1 MSDAADGEVDR
12 AANLL
17 GAVALRLADGMAGEI
32 TAAARQGGRPG
43 AETAAVAL
51 SALHH
56 FLDAPTI
63 DRLRQVL
70 GLTSS
75 GAVRLVDRLQAAGL
89 VRRGTGDDGRTTTV
103 VLTAAGRRAAARV
116 ARARARVLDDALSVL
131 SPAERR
137 SFEELIGRVAVG
149 LIREPGASRWMCRL
163 CDTGA
168 CGLRDRSCPVT
179 RAAYERFAARP
190 AP

>member
-1 MSDAADGEVDR
+1 MDR

-17 GAVALRLADGMAGEI
+17 GAVALRLTDGMASEI
-32 TAAARQGGRPG
+32 SAAAGQGGRPG

-75 GAVRLVDRLQAAGL
+75 GAVRLVDRLEATGL
-89 VRRGTGDDGRTTTV
+89 VRRGTGADGRTTTV
-103 VLTAAGRRAAARV
+103 ALTPAGRRAARRV
-116 ARARARVLDDALSVL
+116 VRAREEVLDDALSVL
-131 SPAERR
+131 SPAERAR
-137 SFEELIGRVAVG
+137 FEELLGRVAVG

-163 CDTGA
+163 CDTGT
-168 CGLRDRSCPVT
+168 CGLEDRSCPVT

>member
-1 MSDAADGEVDR
+1 MDR

-17 GAVALRLADGMAGEI
+17 GAVALRVSDGMAGEI
-32 TAAARQGGRPG
+32 TAAAGQGGRPG

-75 GAVRLVDRLQAAGL
+75 GAVRLVDRLQESGL
-89 VRRGTGDDGRTTTV
+89 VRRGTGADGRTTTV
-103 VLTAAGRRAAARV
+103 VLTTSGRRAAARV
-116 ARARARVLDDALSVL
+116 ARAREQVLDDALSVL
-131 SPAERR
+131 APREREV
-137 SFEELIGRVAVG
+137 FEDLLGRVAVG

-163 CDTGA
+163 CNTGV
-168 CGLRDRSCPVT
+168 CGLEDRSCPVT
-179 RAAYERFAARP
+179 RAAYERFAGRES
-190 AP
+190 

>member
-1 MSDAADGEVDR
+1 MDR

-17 GAVALRLADGMAGEI
+17 GAVALRVSDGMAGEI
-32 TAAARQGGRPG
+32 SAAAGQGGRPG

-75 GAVRLVDRLQAAGL
+75 GAVRLVDRLQDAGL
-89 VRRGTGDDGRTTTV
+89 VARATGADGRTTTV
-103 VLTAAGRRAAARV
+103 ALTPAGRRAARRVVAARE
-116 ARARARVLDDALSVL
+116 RVLEDALDVL
-131 SPAERR
+131 SPAERAT
-137 SFEELIGRVAVG
+137 FEALLGRVAVG
-149 LIREPGASRWMCRL
+149 LIRDPGASRWMCRL
-163 CDTGA
+163 CDTGT
-168 CGLRDRSCPVT
+168 CGLEDRSCPVT
-179 RAAYERFAARP
+179 RAAYERYSGA
-190 AP
+190 

>member
-1 MSDAADGEVDR
+1 VSEAARVDR

-17 GAVALRLADGMAGEI
+17 GAVALRLSDGMAGEI
-32 TAAARQGGRPG
+32 TAAAGLGGRPG

-75 GAVRLVDRLQAAGL
+75 GAVRLVDRLQEAGL
-89 VRRGTGDDGRTTTV
+89 VQRRAGADGRTTTV
-103 VLTAAGRRAAARV
+103 VLTADGRRAAARV
-116 ARARARVLDDALSVL
+116 ARARAQVLEDALAVL
-131 SPAERR
+131 APGEREH
-137 SFEELIGRVAVG
+137 FEALIGRIAVG

-179 RAAYERFAARP
+179 RAAYERFSRSD
-190 AP
+190 